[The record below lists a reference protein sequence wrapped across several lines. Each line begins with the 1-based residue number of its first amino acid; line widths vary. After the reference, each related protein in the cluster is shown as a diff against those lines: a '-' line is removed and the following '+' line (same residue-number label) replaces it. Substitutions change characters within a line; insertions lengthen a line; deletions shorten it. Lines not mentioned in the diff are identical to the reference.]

1 MVKGFGDKALG
12 DTDIQRMGEER
23 ATKSYFHGQ
32 NDFQGDRRFTK
43 EVNRAKSTRHILE
56 GGA

>member
-1 MVKGFGDKALG
+1 MVKGFRDKALG

-32 NDFQGDRRFTK
+32 NDFQGDRR
-43 EVNRAKSTRHILE
+43 
-56 GGA
+56 